1 MSLRLDGVCV
11 DLAGRRIVSDISLTV
26 GDGQFVGLL
35 GPNGSG
41 KSTIL
46 KAIYRVHRPSSG
58 RVLVD
63 GADLLSLR
71 SRDAAQRVAVVAQE
85 SVSEFDFTVREIVMT
100 GRIPHKQA
108 FSRDTG
114 ADHAIVDGAME
125 RTGCAHL
132 AYRSFNTLS
141 GGEKQLAL
149 IARALAQGADHLVLD
164 EPTNHLDIQHQV
176 GILELVAGL
185 RVSVLAALHDLSL
198 AALFCGTVHVL
209 AAGQIVAGGPPG
221 QVITPATIRAAYGA
235 DVLVIQ
241 HPDTGTPHL
250 IPRRTQPKSP

>member
-1 MSLRLDGVCV
+1 MSLRLDGVSV
-11 DLAGRRIVSDISLTV
+11 DLAGRRIVSGINLTV

-46 KAIYRVHRPSSG
+46 KAIYRVHRPSAG

-63 GADLLSLR
+63 GADLLALKPK
-71 SRDAAQRVAVVAQE
+71 DAAQRVAVVAQE
-85 SVSEFDFTVREIVMT
+85 SVSEFDFTVREIVMI
-100 GRIPHKQA
+100 GRIPHQQA
-108 FSRDTG
+108 FSRDTED
-114 ADHAIVDGAME
+114 DHAVVDGAME
-125 RTGCAHL
+125 RTGCGHL
-132 AYRSFNTLS
+132 AHRSFNTLS

-164 EPTNHLDIQHQV
+164 EPTSHLDISHQV

-185 RVSVLAALHDLSL
+185 GVSVLA
-198 AALFCGTVHVL
+198 G
-209 AAGQIVAGGPPG
+209 GQIVAGGPPSA
-221 QVITPATIRAAYGA
+221 VITPATIRAAYGA
-235 DVLVIQ
+235 DVLVIE

-250 IPRRTQPKSP
+250 IPRRIQPKTP